1 MMESKDC
8 ILYSCHI
15 TMAFV
20 SDWCDKKKKTTTKQ
34 DDQLSVVYSF
44 SQFSLSSSRVAAL
57 VAPWRENLCVNFIH
71 Q

>member
-1 MMESKDC
+1 
-8 ILYSCHI
+8 
-15 TMAFV
+15 MAFV
-20 SDWCDKKKKTTTKQ
+20 SDWCDNKFKKKKQNKKQ